1 VRCGSPCRAPAGNHP
16 RAPSRQA
23 RSWSYQLQNYNL
35 RQLQASAADILV
47 LDDSVGIDS
56 RGRRTPTTLNR
67 LQKKPDGSR
76 RFVLAYL
83 SIGEAE
89 DCRYYWQPEWIEAAE
104 ASQPQPDP
112 ARPKETDQ
120 PQDQPAAPT
129 APAAAAAPA
138 SAPPIPAK
146 PEPLPV
152 R

>member
-1 VRCGSPCRAPAGNHP
+1 
-16 RAPSRQA
+16 
-23 RSWSYQLQNYNL
+23 
-35 RQLQASAADILV
+35 LQASAADILV

-146 PEPLPV
+146 PEPLPL